1 MSSFFLKFYQG
12 FNYLVVITGLHVGPI
27 TTINR
32 SIYVNSVKIF
42 SIKCREESGKA
53 LVFLDLTLSFCY
65 VPNGSHYLVASY
77 SCDFSIAA
85 FFRYQGHG
93 FFVCVSLL
101 QKKKKYQ
108 SESALQPEI
117 AFQKFWRPVGA
128 LISDMISV
136 SCGSKKH
143 TMALANEVFD
153 ALRSKP
159 SWL

>member
-53 LVFLDLTLSFCY
+53 LVFLDLTLGFCY

-77 SCDFSIAA
+77 SCDFSITA
-85 FFRYQGHG
+85 FFPNQGHG
-93 FFVCVSLL
+93 FFICVSLL
-101 QKKKKYQ
+101 QKRKNI
-108 SESALQPEI
+108 SLSLP
-117 AFQKFWRPVGA
+117 FNQKLLF
-128 LISDMISV
+128 
-136 SCGSKKH
+136 
-143 TMALANEVFD
+143 
-153 ALRSKP
+153 RSFEG
-159 SWL
+159 L

>member
-42 SIKCREESGKA
+42 SIKSREESGKA

-77 SCDFSIAA
+77 SCDFSITA
-85 FFRYQGHG
+85 FFPNQGHG
-93 FFVCVSLL
+93 FFICVSLL
-101 QKKKKYQ
+101 QKRKNI
-108 SESALQPEI
+108 SLSLP
-117 AFQKFWRPVGA
+117 FNQKLLF
-128 LISDMISV
+128 
-136 SCGSKKH
+136 
-143 TMALANEVFD
+143 
-153 ALRSKP
+153 RSFEG
-159 SWL
+159 L

>member
-93 FFVCVSLL
+93 FFICVSLL
-101 QKKKKYQ
+101 QKRKNINL
-108 SESALQPEI
+108 SLP
-117 AFQKFWRPVGA
+117 FNQKLLF
-128 LISDMISV
+128 
-136 SCGSKKH
+136 
-143 TMALANEVFD
+143 
-153 ALRSKP
+153 RSFEG
-159 SWL
+159 L

>member
-42 SIKCREESGKA
+42 SIQCREESGKA

-77 SCDFSIAA
+77 SCDFSITA
-85 FFRYQGHG
+85 FFPNQGHG
-93 FFVCVSLL
+93 FFICVSLL
-101 QKKKKYQ
+101 QKRKNI
-108 SESALQPEI
+108 SLSLP
-117 AFQKFWRPVGA
+117 FNQKLLF
-128 LISDMISV
+128 
-136 SCGSKKH
+136 
-143 TMALANEVFD
+143 
-153 ALRSKP
+153 RSFEG
-159 SWL
+159 L

>member
-27 TTINR
+27 TIINR

-77 SCDFSIAA
+77 SCDFSITA
-85 FFRYQGHG
+85 FFPNQGHG
-93 FFVCVSLL
+93 FFICVSLL
-101 QKKKKYQ
+101 QKRKNI
-108 SESALQPEI
+108 SLSLP
-117 AFQKFWRPVGA
+117 FNQKLLF
-128 LISDMISV
+128 
-136 SCGSKKH
+136 
-143 TMALANEVFD
+143 
-153 ALRSKP
+153 RSFEG
-159 SWL
+159 L